1 MGVNNLPR
9 VAAWRCTGR
18 ELNPGP
24 LNLESNTLTTTPP
37 SHPDANVHNHNLH
50 LFQQNDEKTDN
61 EEQYKPAETM
71 TSFDPQ
77 ICLTVFLI
85 VSKPKESG
93 PE

>member
-1 MGVNNLPR
+1 
-9 VAAWRCTGR
+9 
-18 ELNPGP
+18 
-24 LNLESNTLTTTPP
+24 
-37 SHPDANVHNHNLH
+37 
-50 LFQQNDEKTDN
+50 
-61 EEQYKPAETM
+61 M